1 MKKANFNEL
10 PKSAKE
16 FLSYMTTIQ
25 GKSKNTVNEYFFDL
39 RTFFRFLK
47 MNRGMVPGDT
57 EFDSI
62 VVSDFDIN
70 FVETIELTD
79 LYEFLSFELFSCPH
93 ICQNYP
99 FFLKWSQ
106 KQSLRRNYT

>member
-62 VVSDFDIN
+62 VVSDIDIN
-70 FVETIELTD
+70 FVETID
-79 LYEFLSFELFSCPH
+79 GIPYNEFAAFIGKKANKYMPVFSR
-93 ICQNYP
+93 
-99 FFLKWSQ
+99 KV
-106 KQSLRRNYT
+106 